1 MNSRSHSLRFR
12 LLLLI
17 ISVTLLF
24 GVMGFF
30 VLEKI
35 SATVAQKELHSFQ
48 SYSLSLARSIEAQFF
63 ERYGDVQSF
72 AESPLV
78 KSGSREAAV
87 PFLNRM
93 VELYGIYDLIL
104 VTNENGKLIAVNSKG
119 PDGKTIETEALYA
132 RDYSQSEWFRAVQ
145 EGKATES
152 SEKGLKGTYFQDVH
166 LDPDTSS
173 AYGTHHLS
181 NSFSTALRD
190 ARGRGIGVI
199 SAHAGSRWFEVP
211 IKETYSNLKKLGMN
225 TSDVSLIAK
234 DGTLLFEYSS
244 NPAVTEL
251 DPARYDMKRLL
262 KINYATAGFE
272 PGKRLSEGKDG
283 SGTHYDPTSG
293 ETYTSGFTPLKGPKF
308 VDSIGWG
315 VLVRNSSKF
324 NEGLAELNAF
334 KVRVYWIMGILML
347 VAWIAA
353 GFLSSSLARKIS
365 DLARS
370 LSERTREVASAA
382 HSISASSQNL
392 SSSVSQQAASLQETA
407 SALEQIG
414 SMIQSSSDN
423 AVRSVEA
430 SKKSHELAGTGR
442 SSMDQLIGAMSEIK
456 SGSEVILE
464 RVDQGNAKITGIVNL
479 IQEIGQKTKIINDI
493 VFQTKLL
500 SFNASVEA
508 ARAGEHGKGFS
519 VVAEEV
525 GNLAQMSGTAAKEIS
540 NLLESSTQR
549 VEEIVRETRSLVE
562 QEARRG
568 RDKVEK
574 GTGVATQCREILE
587 QIFEGTGSVQAMV
600 TEISGATR
608 QQSQGIQEINKAMS
622 QLDQATQQNSGIS
635 QTGASAAIQLTAQ
648 SEQLEKLVVE
658 LHSAV
663 FGGHSGQPA
672 SPSVE
677 PEPEIQTEHK
687 VEPSRVQASEP
698 KVLVEVK
705 PEPKVEPV
713 LTRTERKASPEPRS
727 KTAQVT
733 KTVDPGLGVPSAD
746 DPRFEDL

>member
-1 MNSRSHSLRFR
+1 MNSRSFSLRFR

-17 ISVTLLF
+17 ISVTLIF
-24 GVMGFF
+24 GGMGYFI
-30 VLEKI
+30 LERI

-72 AESPLV
+72 SESPLV
-78 KSGSREAAV
+78 KSRSREAAV

-104 VTNENGKLIAVNSKG
+104 VTDESGNLIAVNSKG
-119 PDGKTIETEALYA
+119 PNGKSIETESLYS
-132 RDYSQSEWFRAVQ
+132 RDYSTTEWFRAIQ
-145 EGKATES
+145 EGKTTDS
-152 SEKGLKGTYFQDVH
+152 QEKGLKGTYFQDVH
-166 LDPDTSS
+166 IDPNTTT
-173 AYGTHHLS
+173 AYGSDHLS

-190 ARGRGIGVI
+190 SRGRWIGVI

-211 IKETYSNLKKLGMN
+211 VKETYANLKKLGMN
-225 TSDVSLIAK
+225 TSDVSLIDN

-244 NPAVTEL
+244 NPAKIEL
-251 DPARYDMKRLL
+251 DPARYDMNRLL
-262 KINYATAGFE
+262 KLNYAKAGFE
-272 PGKRLSEGKDG
+272 PGKRLSEGKEG
-283 SGTHYDPTSG
+283 SGTFTDPTSS
-293 ETYTSGFTPLKGPKF
+293 ETYTTGFTPLKGPKF

-324 NEGLAELNAF
+324 NEGLAELTAF
-334 KVRVYWIMGILML
+334 KVRVYWTMGILIL
-347 VAWIAA
+347 VSWIVA

-365 DLARS
+365 ELARS
-370 LSERTREVASAA
+370 LSERTLEVASAA
-382 HSISASSQNL
+382 QSISASSQNL
-392 SSSVSQQAASLQETA
+392 SSSVSEQAASLQETA
-407 SALEQIG
+407 SALEQMG
-414 SMIQSSSDN
+414 SMIHSSSEN
-423 AVRSVEA
+423 AARSAEA

-442 SSMDQLIGAMSEIK
+442 DSMDQLIVAMSEIK

-525 GNLAQMSGTAAKEIS
+525 GNLAQMSGSAAKEIS
-540 NLLESSTQR
+540 TLLDSSTQR

-574 GTGVATQCREILE
+574 GTGVATHCREILE

-622 QLDQATQQNSGIS
+622 QLDQATQQNSSIS
-635 QTGASAAIQLTAQ
+635 QTGASAALQLTTQ
-648 SEQLEKLVVE
+648 SEQLKKLVSE
-658 LHSAV
+658 LQAAV
-663 FGGHSGQPA
+663 FGEQPRSSDHPA
-672 SPSVE
+672 LSDVVANE
-677 PEPEIQTEHK
+677 KAPEPKTEVR
-687 VEPSRVQASEP
+687 VEF
-698 KVLVEVK
+698 K
-705 PEPKVEPV
+705 PEPKLETKPAQ
-713 LTRTERKASPEPRS
+713 TERKA
-727 KTAQVT
+727 AQVT
-733 KTVDPGLGVPSAD
+733 KPVDPGLGVPSAD